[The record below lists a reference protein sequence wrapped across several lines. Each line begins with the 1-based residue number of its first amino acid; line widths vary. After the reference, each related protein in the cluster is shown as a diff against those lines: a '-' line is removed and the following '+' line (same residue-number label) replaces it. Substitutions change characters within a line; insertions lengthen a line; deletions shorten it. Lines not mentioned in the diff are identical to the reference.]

1 MSSVT
6 YVFFDVGGTLGDV
19 TVHGN
24 TAQLALYPDT
34 QRLLDTLRAM
44 GSVKL
49 GVISNVLPTMT
60 SADLAHMLTTAGIGT
75 YFVPNAI
82 VASTDARS
90 AKPAAAIYQFASTQV
105 GQPIGTCLF
114 VGEDLAEVIGARA
127 AGMQAQLKP
136 RP

>member
-1 MSSVT
+1 MSGTLGSVT

-49 GVISNVLPTMT
+49 GVISNVVPTMT
-60 SADLAHMLTTAGIGT
+60 SADLAHMLTTAGVGA
-75 YFVPNAI
+75 YFAPNAI
-82 VASTDARS
+82 VASTS
-90 AKPAAAIYQFASTQV
+90 AGSAA
-105 GQPIGTCLF
+105 CLF
-114 VGEDLAEVIGARA
+114 VGEDLAEIIGARV